1 MEGKRVEEVGPR
13 PVESAM
19 TLKEDLQVELGSNHQ
34 EVLNEAAQQSQLHLP
49 SLFLGASPV
58 KAIPD
63 MQPSSC
69 QWDPEAMHDAIQKN
83 QEALQMVLTNQDMLK
98 NLVDQVQNTMS
109 SIEDRIQAIEQE
121 MSIFAQ
127 FNKEINQLG
136 DETNFSE
143 IVFYP

>member
-1 MEGKRVEEVGPR
+1 MEGRRVELLQKVGPK

-19 TLKEDLQVELGSNHQ
+19 APKENLRVELGSDNQ
-34 EVLNEAAQQSQLHLP
+34 ELLNEIAQQSQQHLLP
-49 SLFLGASPV
+49 SLYSTASPV
-58 KAIPD
+58 KTTLD

-69 QWDPEAMHDAIQKN
+69 QWYPEAMHNAILKN
-83 QEALQMVLTNQDMLK
+83 QEALRMVLTNQDKLK
-98 NLVDQVQNTMS
+98 NLVDQLQNTMS

-136 DETNFSE
+136 DETN
-143 IVFYP
+143 